1 MPRPKKHQ
9 TSSQTNGKQGG
20 AEARRKKK
28 PSDMTEET
36 QTDAKRARCEGG
48 GIVRARAEE
57 PRDPSAGAP

>member
-28 PSDMTEET
+28 LSDMTETVE
-36 QTDAKRARCEGG
+36 RARCEGG